1 MPQSPNKIT
10 QFWQELKRRKVV
22 RVITVY
28 AAAAFV
34 ILELVSIIVEPL
46 KLPNW
51 TLPFVIVLLCIGFI
65 IAIILSWVYDVHPE
79 GGIVKT
85 ESAHKVKTE
94 TKLNK
99 SNSWKI
105 ASYISFAVIV
115 GLIVLNILPRSNLSS
130 KREILDKSIAVLPFT
145 YLSDEQDKQYLADGT
160 MDEIIHNLSKIKD
173 LRVMSRTSVEQY
185 RNTDKTVSEICG
197 ELDVAF
203 LLEGSFLK
211 NSDQVRLIV
220 QLIQPGKEG
229 HAWSKR
235 YDRNWQDIFTVQSE
249 VAQLVARELQAAITP
264 EEQELINKIPTT
276 DLTAYEFYQK
286 GMEKY
291 NKGEIENAEDLFNY
305 ALEYDTTLALA
316 YSGLARV
323 YWHKHFNPTFFSE
336 DFTFFSEDFMDSV
349 LILADRSISIDPQ
362 LSDAYTIKGDYYR
375 EHGQEEQAISE
386 YDRAIDLNPNDWMAY
401 SGKGYLFSNADLV
414 KALDNFHKAI
424 LRYHGLALPDLYRGL
439 SHSYWAAGFIEKV
452 NFYTMEAFKLDGDS
466 VKQYHQLFLNEWLSG
481 NYAKTM
487 EIAKKGYAI
496 DSSDITNFVNV
507 AYSYMFIG
515 QFEEALL
522 WFKRYVERL
531 KSLDRTTIINMHR
544 IGYAFW
550 KNGYEGEAEYYFKEQ
565 VAYCSR
571 IIELGRHHEL
581 TKHNYYDLAAVYA
594 FQGDK
599 DKAYENLRIFNKKET
614 MGLPMVTW
622 IKTDPLFDNIRDD
635 KEFQQIVHDVE
646 AKYQA
651 QHERVRQ
658 WLEENDR

>member
-1 MPQSPNKIT
+1 MNKLS
-10 QFWQELKRRKVV
+10 QFWQELKRRNVV
-22 RVITVY
+22 RVVSVY

-34 ILELVSIIVEPL
+34 ILELVSIIAEPL
-46 KLPNW
+46 RLPEW
-51 TLPFVIVLLCIGFI
+51 TLALVIVLLCSGFI
-65 IAIILSWVYDVHPE
+65 IAVILSWIYDVHPE

-85 ESAHKVKTE
+85 EPVDKVKTE
-94 TKLNK
+94 DTPKS

-105 ASYISFAVIV
+105 ASYISFVVIV
-115 GLIVLNILPRSNLSS
+115 GLIVLNVIPRSNN
-130 KREILDKSIAVLPFT
+130 KKVLDKSIALLPFKND
-145 YLSDEQDKQYLADGT
+145 SPDEEKMYFINGT
-160 MDEIIHNLSKIKD
+160 MDAILDNLCKIED
-173 LRVMSRTSVEQY
+173 LRVVSRNSVEQY
-185 RNTDKTVSEICG
+185 RDSPKPTPIVAKEM
-197 ELDVAF
+197 DVGYI
-203 LLEGSFLK
+203 LEGSGHRDG
-211 NSDQVRLIV
+211 NNVRLIV
-220 QLIQPGKEG
+220 QLIDGRKDQ
-229 HAWSKR
+229 HVWSKT
-235 YDRNWQDIFTVQSE
+235 YEEDIEEIFSMQSE
-249 VAQLVARELQAAITP
+249 IAQLIAAEIEAIITP
-264 EEQELINKIPTT
+264 DEKQRIEKIPTT
-276 DLTAYEFYQK
+276 NLAAYEFYQK

-291 NKGEIENAEDLFNY
+291 NKGEVENAEDLFNY

-316 YSGLARV
+316 YLGLARV
-323 YWHKHFNPTFFSE
+323 YWHKHYTPTFFSE
-336 DFTFFSEDFMDSV
+336 DFTFFSQDFMDSV
-349 LILADRSISIDPQ
+349 LILANKSTSIDPQ

-375 EHGQEEQAISE
+375 EHGKEEQAISE
-386 YDRAIDLNPNDWMAY
+386 YDRAIELNPNDWMAY
-401 SGKGYLFSNADLV
+401 SGKGYLFNGGDLV

-424 LRYHGLALPDLYRGL
+424 LRYHGIALPDLYRGL
-439 SHSYWAAGFIEKV
+439 AHSYWTAGFIEKV

-487 EIAKKGYAI
+487 EIANKGYAI

-531 KSLDRTTIINMHR
+531 KSLDRTTINNMHR

-594 FQGDK
+594 IQGDK
-599 DKAYENLRIFNKKET
+599 DKAYENLRMFNQKKM

-622 IKTDPLFDNIRDD
+622 IKTDPLLDNIRDD
-635 KEFQQIVHDVE
+635 KEFQQIVRDVE
-646 AKYQA
+646 AKSQA
-651 QHERVRQ
+651 EHERVRQ
-658 WLEENDR
+658 WLEENAML